1 MRESVLA
8 GAVVLTALCGAISG
22 QTANPAVPVAAPVAP
37 AGAVK
42 FEIADIHSSWRRY
55 NPYPTGGSLV
65 GDRYV
70 IRQVTML
77 DLIRAAYGI
86 EEPHI
91 LGGPMWL
98 ESKRYEVLAKAPKG
112 ATNADLQP
120 MLRAL
125 LADRFKLVVR
135 ADTKAMPAYLL
146 LVGKGEPKLKK
157 ADPSEQS
164 GCGFRAPSPQPAPVV
179 AGSTPLDMTAFCK
192 NATMEQF
199 AQLVRYNLPYPVVD
213 KTGLKGN
220 WDLEF
225 HLAMPPRP
233 DGLTVADA
241 LKGQLGLKLELG
253 TAPLPVEVVESVAE
267 PSPNSPDLDKLMP
280 PVNQEFEVAVIK
292 PVPPHTRT
300 NVQVNGHQFS
310 IGGGTMQFL
319 IMYSY
324 DVSEAALV
332 DIPPWFLTTRFAIT
346 AKIPVDPAA
355 KNNNVDME
363 DVKAMLR
370 SLLADRF
377 KLKVHEEVRPE
388 DGPVLVAAEPK
399 LKKAVDTEIR
409 PTCGNGP
416 GPDGKDPRVA
426 NPALL
431 RLITCQNVSMA
442 EFAEAFSSLFN
453 YRIPVVDGTGLTG
466 RYDLQLVFTGDRE
479 IAAATAA
486 SVSAAAGGPAGADA
500 ASGVSDPSGAISL
513 MDALPKELGLKLV
526 QKKEPV
532 PVLVV
537 DHIEETPTEN

>member
-1 MRESVLA
+1 MIAEEQTQS
-8 GAVVLTALCGAISG
+8 TALIAEVQG
-22 QTANPAVPVAAPVAP
+22 AAPVAP
-37 AGAVK
+37 AAAVK

-70 IRQVTML
+70 IRQVTAL

-86 EEPHI
+86 EEAHI

-135 ADTKAMPAYLL
+135 DDTKAMPAYLL
-146 LVGKGEPKLKK
+146 SVGKGEPKLKK
-157 ADPSEQS
+157 AEPSEQS
-164 GCGFRAPSPQPAPVV
+164 GCGFKAQSPQPAPGV
-179 AGSTPLDMTAFCK
+179 AGSTPPDVTAFCK
-192 NATMEQF
+192 NATMEQL
-199 AQLVRYNLPYPVVD
+199 AEMLHSTERYPVVD

-220 WDLEF
+220 WDFEF
-225 HLAMPPRP
+225 HFAWTPRP

-253 TAPLPVEVVESVAE
+253 TAPLPVEVVESVEE

-280 PVNQEFEVAVIK
+280 PPANQEFEVAVIK

-300 NVQVNGHQFS
+300 NVQVNGDEFS

-324 DVSEAALV
+324 DVNEAALV
-332 DIPPWFLTTRFAIT
+332 DIPPWFLTKRWAIT

-355 KNNNVDME
+355 KNTNVDME

-377 KLKVHEEVRPE
+377 NLKVHEEVRPS
-388 DGPVLVAAEPK
+388 DGWELVAAGPK
-399 LKKAVDTEIR
+399 LKKAADTEIR

-416 GPDGKDPRVA
+416 GPDGKDPRAA

-442 EFAEAFSSLFN
+442 EFAERLSSLFN
-453 YRIPVVDGTGLTG
+453 YRTPVLDGTGLTG
-466 RYDLQLVFTGDRE
+466 RYDLQLLFTGDRE
-479 IAAATAA
+479 ILAATQAA
-486 SVSAAAGGPAGADA
+486 SASGAAGGSAGVDA
-500 ASGVSDPSGAISL
+500 ASGVSDPTGAISL
-513 MDALPKELGLKLV
+513 MDAFPKELGLKLEH
-526 QKKEPV
+526 KKEPV

>member
-1 MRESVLA
+1 M
-8 GAVVLTALCGAISG
+8 TA
-22 QTANPAVPVAAPVAP
+22 QTARPVPEAAAAAPAAAP
-37 AGAVK
+37 RAVR

-55 NPYPTGGSLV
+55 NPYLTGGTMV

-70 IRQVTML
+70 IHQATAL
-77 DLIRAAYGI
+77 DLIRFAYGI

-91 LGGPMWL
+91 VGGPMWL
-98 ESKRYEVLAKAPKG
+98 ESRRYEVLAKAPKG
-112 ATNADLQP
+112 ATNADVQP

-125 LADRFKLVVR
+125 LADRFKLVMR

-146 LVGKGEPKLKK
+146 SVGKGEPKLEK
-157 ADPSEQS
+157 ADPAEQG
-164 GCGFRAPSPQPAPVV
+164 GCGFRRAPEAAPAV
-179 AGSTPLDMTAFCK
+179 AGSTPPDTTAFCK

-220 WDLEF
+220 WDIEF
-225 HLAMPPRP
+225 HLAMPPRV
-233 DGLTVADA
+233 DGLTAADA

-253 TAPLPVEVVESVAE
+253 TAPLPVEVVESVEE

-280 PVNQEFEVAVIK
+280 PAKQEFEVAVIN
-292 PVPPHTRT
+292 PVPQHTRT
-300 NVQVNGHQFS
+300 NVKVNGHEFT

-332 DIPPWFLTTRFAIT
+332 DIPPWFLTKRWAIT
-346 AKIPVDPAA
+346 AKIPVDPAT

-370 SLLADRF
+370 SLLADRWN
-377 KLKVHEEVRPE
+377 LKVHEEVRQE
-388 DGPVLVAAEPK
+388 DGPVMVAAGPK

-409 PTCGNGP
+409 PTCFNGP
-416 GPDGKDPRVA
+416 GADGKDPRAA
-426 NPALL
+426 NPALM

-486 SVSAAAGGPAGADA
+486 SVAAAAGGPAGADGA
-500 ASGVSDPSGAISL
+500 PAVSDPSGAITL
-513 MDALPKELGLKLV
+513 MDALPKELGLKME

-537 DHIEETPTEN
+537 GHIEEAPTEN

>member
-1 MRESVLA
+1 M
-8 GAVVLTALCGAISG
+8 SG
-22 QTANPAVPVAAPVAP
+22 QTAHPSVPAAAPVA
-37 AGAVK
+37 AVK
-42 FEIADIHSSWRRY
+42 FEIADIHPSWRRY
-55 NPYPTGGSLV
+55 NPYLTGGMLV

-70 IRQVTML
+70 IHQATAL
-77 DLIRAAYGI
+77 DLIRFAYGI
-86 EEPHI
+86 EEAHI

-112 ATNADLQP
+112 ATNADVQP

-135 ADTKAMPAYLL
+135 EDKKAMPAYLL
-146 LVGKGEPKLKK
+146 SVGKGEPKLKK

-164 GCGFRAPSPQPAPVV
+164 GCGFRAQSPQMAPAV
-179 AGSTPLDMTAFCK
+179 AGSTPPDMIAFCK

-199 AQLVRYNLPYPVVD
+199 AQLVRYNLRYPVVD
-213 KTGLKGN
+213 ETGLKGN

-225 HLAMPPRP
+225 HLAMPPRS
-233 DGLTVADA
+233 DGLTAADA

-280 PVNQEFEVAVIK
+280 PPARQEFEVAVIK

-300 NVQVNGHQFS
+300 NVQVNGHEFS

-346 AKIPVDPAA
+346 AKIPVDPAV

-377 KLKVHEEVRPE
+377 NLKVHQEVRPE
-388 DGPVLVAAEPK
+388 DGPVLVAAGPK
-399 LKKAVDTEIR
+399 LKKAADTEIR
-409 PTCGNGP
+409 PTCFNGP
-416 GPDGKDPRVA
+416 GPDGKDPRVT

-442 EFAEAFSSLFN
+442 DFAEGFSSMFN

-486 SVSAAAGGPAGADA
+486 SVSAAAGAPASGDA

-526 QKKEPV
+526 QKKEPA
-532 PVLVV
+532 PVLVL